1 MSSPA
6 RRAAEQYV
14 AHVNARDL
22 DALVAGFAPGAVV
35 LHPLGTFSGAE
46 AIRSFYSDNIL
57 PHAPALTAT
66 GWVVEDSVCAFEL
79 EAVTAGRSS
88 HAIDH
93 CTVDD
98 TGRITRM
105 VIAYR

>member
-1 MSSPA
+1 MSQA

-22 DALVAGFAPGAVV
+22 DALVAALAPDAVV
-35 LHPLGTFSGAE
+35 LHPLGTFSGTE
-46 AIRSFYSDNIL
+46 AIRSFYADNIL

-66 GWVVEDSVCAFEL
+66 GWVVEDTACAFEL

-93 CTVDD
+93 CTVDG
-98 TGRITRM
+98 TGRIARM